1 LAFIFRIRHF
11 SLAPEEG
18 ATSGQGK
25 DDKMHED
32 FNTRLWAD
40 HGPQFTAAMTD
51 LLAKVRIVF
60 ERLVAIEF
68 AAPWERR
75 DDACVDC

>member
-1 LAFIFRIRHF
+1 MTA
-11 SLAPEEG
+11 
-18 ATSGQGK
+18 SGRPV
-25 DDKMHED
+25 HT
-32 FNTRLWAD
+32 TRPPCTA
-40 HGPQFTAAMTD
+40 TAAVTD

-68 AAPWERR
+68 AAPWEKR